1 MSNINRQWTDEI
13 VLPDGSVASSSAD
26 VEKYL
31 RANQLALAGDY
42 TDEYRRNVRLRNEKA
57 QRDDLWAEFLKN
69 YKRMN
74 WNG

>member
-31 RANQLALAGDY
+31 RANQLALSGDY

-69 YKRMN
+69 YKRMI

>member
-42 TDEYRRNVRLRNEKA
+42 TDEYRRNVRLN
-57 QRDDLWAEFLKN
+57 F
-69 YKRMN
+69 
-74 WNG
+74 